1 MRITILGRK
10 RDWQR
15 LAAFLSVLGL
25 LPLSSCGTKGK
36 PHVSIKYDEAKDAT
50 SVMLEDAWVT
60 TNHGNIIKSEAS
72 YASPG
77 RGASGPL
84 GESVKISFVS
94 HAVIYLY
101 RDSHT
106 LSVIADEVRFD
117 YENTEWSGWLA
128 TANEPGLFFYMED
141 VWVEIPGSDFQKIA
155 KAESVR
161 VELGPTKFKV
171 SQKVLQEMS
180 QMAGRIDLPDAS

>member
-1 MRITILGRK
+1 MTGSRSSHLRK
-10 RDWQR
+10 NK
-15 LAAFLSVLGL
+15 AVL
-25 LPLSSCGTKGK
+25 
-36 PHVSIKYDEAKDAT
+36 
-50 SVMLEDAWVT
+50 
-60 TNHGNIIKSEAS
+60 
-72 YASPG
+72 
-77 RGASGPL
+77 
-84 GESVKISFVS
+84 
-94 HAVIYLY
+94 YLY

-128 TANEPGLFFYMED
+128 TANEPGLFFYMEE

-155 KAESVR
+155 KAENVR

-180 QMAGRIDLPDAS
+180 RMAGPIDLPTDF